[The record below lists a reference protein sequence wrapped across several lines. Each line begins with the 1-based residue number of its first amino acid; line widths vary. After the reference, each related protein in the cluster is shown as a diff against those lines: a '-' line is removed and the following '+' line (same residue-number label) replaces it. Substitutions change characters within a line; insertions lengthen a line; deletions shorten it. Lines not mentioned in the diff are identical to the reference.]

1 MDDRQII
8 ALFFACSEQ
17 AVAELSGKYG
27 AVCRR
32 VAENI
37 LNDRLDA
44 EEVVNDAYLGVWNTV
59 PPQQPDPLLR
69 YVCRIVRNLALKKY
83 PANTARKRNSSVDP
97 SGQLERKVESITAA
111 FFSPATSSFSIGGTC
126 AVFRYTFDAEG
137 RLTGQTDTGSTVP
150 CRR

>member
-8 ALFFACSEQ
+8 ALFFAHSEQ
-17 AVAELSGKYG
+17 AVVELSGKYG

-37 LNDRLDA
+37 LNDRRDA

-59 PPQQPDPLLR
+59 PQQPDPLLR
-69 YVCRIVRNLALKKY
+69 YVCRIVRNLALKKH

-111 FFSPATSSFSIGGTC
+111 FFPRRPVPFPSAAHVPFSATPSMRK
-126 AVFRYTFDAEG
+126 AA
-137 RLTGQTDTGSTVP
+137 
-150 CRR
+150 